1 MELEHRGWLAV
12 AHATRGFLELDLLD
26 GTSARRDF
34 ERAEAAAR
42 ESGSVHLDGIA
53 TALLGL
59 ACLLD
64 GDASRAETML
74 LAALDST
81 APVATLTHSLL
92 LATLGEVHLARGD
105 ASAALDLAERLVGWA
120 ETARRARYRA
130 PIGEAAWGRARSVGS
145 KTPPPNTPYA
155 RPPSRRISRPPVP
168 CSGAST
174 SAWAKS
180 SSVRA
185 AAAKPSRATPRPATW
200 SRTSPRTLPEEP
212 ARLFC
217 ARALSLMPAA
227 RPASHL
233 RAAREASGGLTAR
246 ERQVAALIGRGLT
259 NSEIAGR
266 LVVSERT
273 VESHTGH
280 IRDKLGFTSRAQLAA
295 WAVDKGLVQTSVSE

>member
-34 ERAEAAAR
+34 ERAEAEAR

-64 GDASRAETML
+64 GDTSRAETML

-120 ETARRARYRA
+120 ETAGGPDIVPRLEKLRGDALA
-130 PIGEAAWGRARSVGS
+130 VLGQNAAAEH
-145 KTPPPNTPYA
+145 A
-155 RPPSRRISRPPVP
+155 L
-168 CSGAST
+168 
-174 SAWAKS
+174 
-180 SSVRA
+180 RA
-185 AAAKPSRATPRPATW
+185 AAQRAYKQATRPMLWRIHVSLGKVLQRQGRRGEAEQSYATARNLV
-200 SRTSPRTLPEEP
+200 SDLAATLPEEP